1 MTQVQANAGHVNG
14 ANGNG
19 NKGIVR
25 SKAEGLKSLLEQL
38 APNMRAVL
46 PKHLTAER
54 LIKVVMTAAIKS
66 PNLYEC
72 TRESIMQSVMLSA
85 QLGLDCGGALG
96 SAYLVPYGKVCQL
109 IIGYRGMIDLARR
122 SGQIA
127 SISARAVF
135 DGDTFQFEYGLAD
148 TLRHVPMVDPD
159 PKKLTHVYAV
169 AHFKDGGHHIEV
181 MTKREVDSIRQ
192 RSKAS
197 GSGPWVTDYVEM
209 AKKTVIRRAF
219 KYLPMS
225 VEMQTTLSEMQETA
239 VGKDVIGDIIDTTA
253 SEATEPTSEQ
263 QASTLVDALNK
274 AKQENGGTDNGS
286 AGAGAE
292 RSEPQDASPADPAIN
307 QQRPNTGTVDRTP
320 PGGRKPR
327 GSQHSAGDLLS
338 GNVDKGHTPITA
350 DDVEDALGGGG
361 GNG

>member
-1 MTQVQANAGHVNG
+1 MTTAQANSAQVNG
-14 ANGNG
+14 QNGNG
-19 NKGIVR
+19 NKGIVK
-25 SKAEGLKSLLEQL
+25 SKAEGLKSLLDAL
-38 APNMRAVL
+38 RPNMAAVL
-46 PKHLTAER
+46 PKHLTPER

-122 SGQIA
+122 SGQIE

-135 DGDTFQFEYGLAD
+135 DGDTFQFEYGLSD
-148 TLRHVPMVDPD
+148 TLRHIPMVDPD
-159 PKKLTHVYAV
+159 PKKLTHVYCV

-181 MTKREVDSIRQ
+181 MTRKEVDAIRN

-197 GSGPWVTDYVEM
+197 GSGPWVSDYVEM

-253 SEATEPTSEQ
+253 SETEGPTSDQ
-263 QASTLVDALNK
+263 QASAIADALAK
-274 AKQENGGTDNGS
+274 ARSVDGGNENGS
-286 AGAGAE
+286 AGVEANGT
-292 RSEPQDASPADPAIN
+292 EPPNAPPADPPSN
-307 QQRPNTGTVDRTP
+307 VGTVDRP
-320 PGGRKPR
+320 QNRRRKVEP
-327 GSQHSAGDLLS
+327 D
-338 GNVDKGHTPITA
+338 TPITP
-350 DDVEDALGGGG
+350 EDLSFD
-361 GNG
+361 GNGGAQ